1 MLREF
6 IASRHALQE
15 ILKKVIRLTVGDTS
29 HSKPKGGKYSYALFY
44 CFLKITAYFTN

>member
-6 IASRHALQE
+6 IASRLALQE
-15 ILKKVIRLTVGDTS
+15 ILKKVIRLTGDTS
-29 HSKPKGGKYSYALFY
+29 HSKPKGGKYGYALFY